1 MGLLMCNEP
10 QQNLCGLSELKK
22 TKYLFGIGFCGFMV
36 FGDSLSSVV
45 LLFLSELPHKS
56 AVNCKSARCLSALD
70 TGELLAGAV
79 GIIESALFLPVGFP
93 RLIHMMMGQGSKKIE
108 Q

>member
-1 MGLLMCNEP
+1 MGSWYL
-10 QQNLCGLSELKK
+10 GILSAQWF
-22 TKYLFGIGFCGFMV
+22 Y
-36 FGDSLSSVV
+36 SYLSS
-45 LLFLSELPHKS
+45 LINLQST
-56 AVNCKSARCLSALD
+56 VNQLGVSALD

-93 RLIHMMMGQGSKKIE
+93 RLIHMTMGQGSKKIE